1 MTIEIALGLVII
13 LLFALVFIQFKVIGD
28 LVDKL
33 MSRDYSDYSKAKV
46 LEEQVKKEI
55 EQALFSHFE
64 SLSQRE
70 REQFEKLE
78 YPKSE
83 KELALIQFA
92 NEETSR
98 LMQEAGIEPYDV
110 P

>member
-46 LEEQVKKEI
+46 LEDQVKKEI
-55 EQALFSHFE
+55 EIIKQTPGPEFE
-64 SLSQRE
+64 R
-70 REQFEKLE
+70 
-78 YPKSE
+78 
-83 KELALIQFA
+83 I
-92 NEETSR
+92 
-98 LMQEAGIEPYDV
+98 
-110 P
+110 